1 MTIDL
6 ESILIEQFTSM
17 FENHL
22 GLIAIIFAVAIVAF
36 TFRHYIAFYLDLSK
50 REENK
55 LTEKTI
61 LIPIVI
67 LMVTAGYL
75 YAKQH
80 FFLLSIELSFILT
93 YILYLTGIFDMIA
106 NKLEA
111 RYGKY

>member
-6 ESILIEQFTSM
+6 KSIMIEQFTRM

-36 TFRHYIAFYLDLSK
+36 TFRYTIAFHLDLTK

-67 LMVTAGYL
+67 LMLTAGYL

-93 YILYLTGIFDMIA
+93 YILYMVEIFDMFVE
-106 NKLEA
+106 KLEG
-111 RYGKY
+111 RYGR

>member
-6 ESILIEQFTSM
+6 KSILIEQFTRM

-22 GLIAIIFAVAIVAF
+22 GLIAIIFVVAIVAF
-36 TFRHYIAFYLDLSK
+36 TFRHYIAFYLDLTK

-67 LMVTAGYL
+67 LMVTAGYF
-75 YAKQH
+75 YTKQH

-93 YILYLTGIFDMIA
+93 YFLYLTGIFDMLVE
-106 NKLEA
+106 KLEG
-111 RYGKY
+111 RNGR

>member
-6 ESILIEQFTSM
+6 KSIMIEQFTRM

-22 GLIAIIFAVAIVAF
+22 GLITIVFAVAIVAF
-36 TFRHYIAFYLDLSK
+36 TFRHYIAFYLDLTK

-55 LTEKTI
+55 LTEITI
-61 LIPIVI
+61 LTSIVI

-75 YAKQH
+75 YTKQH

-93 YILYLTGIFDMIA
+93 YFLYMVGIFDMLVE
-106 NKLEA
+106 KLEG
-111 RYGKY
+111 RYDR

>member
-6 ESILIEQFTSM
+6 KSILIEQFTRM

-22 GLIAIIFAVAIVAF
+22 GLIAIIYAVAIVAF
-36 TFRHYIAFYLDLSK
+36 IFRHYIAFYLDLTK

-67 LMVTAGYL
+67 LMLTAGYL
-75 YAKQH
+75 YTKQY
-80 FFLLSIELSFILT
+80 FFLLSIELSFILI
-93 YILYLTGIFDMIA
+93 YILYMLGIVDILVE
-106 NKLEA
+106 KLEG
-111 RYGKY
+111 RYGR

>member
-1 MTIDL
+1 MVIDL
-6 ESILIEQFTSM
+6 KTILIEHFTSM

-22 GLIAIIFAVAIVAF
+22 GLIAIVFAVAIVAF
-36 TFRHYIAFYLDLSK
+36 IFRHYIAFYLDLSQ

-55 LTEKTI
+55 LIEKII

-67 LMVTAGYL
+67 LMLTAGYL

-93 YILYLTGIFDMIA
+93 YILYIVGIFDMLVE
-106 NKLEA
+106 KLES
-111 RYGKY
+111 RYGR

>member
-1 MTIDL
+1 MAIDL
-6 ESILIEQFTSM
+6 KSILIEQFTST

-22 GLIAIIFAVAIVAF
+22 GLIAIVFAVAIVAF
-36 TFRHYIAFYLDLSK
+36 TFRHYIAFYLDLTK

-67 LMVTAGYL
+67 LIVTAGYL
-75 YAKQH
+75 YTKQH

-93 YILYLTGIFDMIA
+93 YILYIVGIFDMLVQ
-106 NKLEA
+106 KLEG
-111 RYGKY
+111 RYGRY